1 VLRRARTLFFARRR
15 QTAADG
21 FIDYYLRHCDLSIRI
36 LDEDSAFYDFGSGN
50 TPLLDHAP
58 ETLGLKMV
66 EMP

>member
-1 VLRRARTLFFARRR
+1 LRVGDATS
-15 QTAADG
+15 ADG